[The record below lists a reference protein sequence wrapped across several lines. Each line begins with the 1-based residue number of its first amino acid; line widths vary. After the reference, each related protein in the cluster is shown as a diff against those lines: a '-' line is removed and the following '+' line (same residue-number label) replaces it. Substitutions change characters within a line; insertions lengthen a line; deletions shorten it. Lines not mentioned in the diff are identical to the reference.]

1 MGLLEA
7 IRDERTRRVRNAWP
21 VGPGVVT
28 PSDRYGG
35 HDDSQFSPAEYGNY
49 LATSNDVYAAAQLR
63 ARLMSSVRL
72 RCFDGD
78 SSSKRE
84 VDSSAPEVALL
95 RRVNPFWTGT
105 RLARMDELCMSIW
118 GESYWAVEKDR
129 RGVPAEI
136 WWLKPS
142 RVKPIPHETSYLG
155 GFLYEPANGGAPLRF
170 APDEIV
176 WHRYPNPLDEFS
188 ALSPLAAA
196 RLAADAGSAMM
207 QANRNLFTQGLTA
220 GGVVVPATDKVSFS
234 DQQAKDLEHAID
246 RRMTGVER
254 RHKWAVLRYEAKF
267 QAMNVTP
274 KDAEFVQGLNLTLRM
289 VANAY
294 GIPVPLLNDLA
305 NATLA
310 NAKEYQKILWTHAL
324 VPDLAMRASELE
336 EQYLPM
342 FPRRQ
347 TSHIAPDFSAV
358 AALQD
363 AQTEQWGRDVEAI
376 RVGAQTINEWRE
388 RNGLPPVPWGDVW
401 WAPVNQSAV
410 TDEHSAPQGDTT
422 PTRLASPVDP
432 AAARLLAALRP

>member
-1 MGLLEA
+1 MGLLES
-7 IRDERTRRVRNAWP
+7 IRDEHHRRVRNEWP

-28 PSDRYGG
+28 VSDRIGG
-35 HDDSQFSPAEYGNY
+35 HDDSRFSPEEYGNY

-78 SSSKRE
+78 TSSKRE
-84 VDSSAPEVALL
+84 VESTAPEVALL
-95 RRVNPFWTGT
+95 RRVNPFWTWP
-105 RLARMDELCMSIW
+105 RLARMDELAMSVW

-129 RGVPAEI
+129 RGEPTEI

-142 RVKPIPHETSYLG
+142 RVKPIPHEVSYLG
-155 GFLYEPANGGAPLRF
+155 GFLYEPANGSKPLVF
-170 APDEIV
+170 AADEIV

-196 RLAADAGSAMM
+196 RLAADTGSAMM
-207 QANRNLFTQGLTA
+207 TANRNLFSQGLNA
-220 GGVVVPATDKVSFS
+220 GGIVVPSTDKVSFT
-234 DQQAKDLEHAID
+234 DQQAQDLEKAIE

-267 QAMNVTP
+267 ESLGVTP
-274 KDAEFVQGLNLTLRM
+274 KDAEFVQGLNLTLRQ

-324 VPDLAMRASELE
+324 VPDLAMRTAELE

-342 FPRRQ
+342 FRRRR
-347 TSHIAPDFSAV
+347 TSHIAPDFSGV

-363 AQTEQWGRDVEAI
+363 AQTEQWTRDVEAI

-401 WAPVNQSAV
+401 WAPVNQAAV
-410 TDEHSAPQGDTT
+410 TDESSTPQGDTS
-422 PTRLASPVDP
+422 PTVLP
-432 AAARLLAALRP
+432 AAARLLAALR